1 MTLFRAKS
9 TASSKD
15 TSDMTTEK
23 NTKMHTLK
31 KWLIGVLLPVALI
44 LIIFLF
50 QKILVSH
57 PAIGEAY
64 AKGLFRVVSFI
75 PAKLSSLVPI
85 SLTEIT
91 IVSLVLSAPLIIAWL
106 IIRAVRAHREKRSKV
121 FYFKLVRFL
130 AWLAFAIYATYM
142 LLYGINFTRYPLEES
157 LGFGQRQYTVDEICE
172 VYAWVVD
179 NLNEARLACEE
190 DERGVVTYPGGYN
203 ALLKDLQDLYEES
216 AKNIPEI
223 SGNSGRPKPV
233 ALSHYWS
240 YTNIVGM
247 FFPFYAEVN
256 VNTDAEMAEEFFT
269 ACHELSHLHGFAV
282 ENDANFAAMLI
293 GMNSSCPQ
301 LRYAG
306 FSWALD
312 LIEMDLYEAFNNDTD
327 GLHDFLSQ
335 HPLVSGYFR
344 DLDALSEYWAKIN
357 PPKIVSEVSTATND
371 TFLKMNQQEDGEKS
385 YQMPTSNVAD
395 YYFTRVKKA

>member
-1 MTLFRAKS
+1 
-9 TASSKD
+9 
-15 TSDMTTEK
+15 MTTEK

-157 LGFGQRQYTVDEICE
+157 LGFGQRQYTVDELCE

-203 ALLKDLQDLYEES
+203 ALLKDLQDL
-216 AKNIPEI
+216 
-223 SGNSGRPKPV
+223 
-233 ALSHYWS
+233 
-240 YTNIVGM
+240 
-247 FFPFYAEVN
+247 
-256 VNTDAEMAEEFFT
+256 
-269 ACHELSHLHGFAV
+269 
-282 ENDANFAAMLI
+282 
-293 GMNSSCPQ
+293 
-301 LRYAG
+301 
-306 FSWALD
+306 
-312 LIEMDLYEAFNNDTD
+312 
-327 GLHDFLSQ
+327 
-335 HPLVSGYFR
+335 
-344 DLDALSEYWAKIN
+344 
-357 PPKIVSEVSTATND
+357 
-371 TFLKMNQQEDGEKS
+371 
-385 YQMPTSNVAD
+385 
-395 YYFTRVKKA
+395 